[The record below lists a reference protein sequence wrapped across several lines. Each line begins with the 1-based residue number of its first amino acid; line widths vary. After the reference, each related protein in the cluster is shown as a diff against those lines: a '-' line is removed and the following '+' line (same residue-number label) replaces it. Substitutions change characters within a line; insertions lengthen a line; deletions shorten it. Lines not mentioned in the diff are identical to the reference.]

1 MMSGWGISLGM
12 DSWVRSI
19 LEGEF
24 NEPMTEPMFVFPLW
38 LALSV
43 PLFCAIVTTTA
54 AFYPARR
61 AARIDPVQALRHD

>member
-1 MMSGWGISLGM
+1 M

-24 NEPMTEPMFVFPLW
+24 REPMTEPMFVFPLW

-43 PLFCAIVTTTA
+43 PLFCGIVTTAA

>member
-1 MMSGWGISLGM
+1 M

-24 NEPMTEPMFVFPLW
+24 RETISEPMFVFPAW
-38 LALSV
+38 LAMSI
-43 PLFCAIVTTTA
+43 PAFCALVTTAA

-61 AARIDPVQALRHD
+61 ASRIDPVQALRHY